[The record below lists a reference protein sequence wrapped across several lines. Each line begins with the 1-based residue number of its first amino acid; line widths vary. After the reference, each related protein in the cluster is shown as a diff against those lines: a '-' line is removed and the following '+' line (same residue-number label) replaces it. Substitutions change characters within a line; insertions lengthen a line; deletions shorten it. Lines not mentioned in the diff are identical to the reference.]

1 MGKKRILSVGSTSI
15 RNVNQVKSVHTGT
28 PPDVRQKERDRYRDV
43 SFESRDHGR
52 PVNGRQNSEQR
63 PYYRSY
69 RDHEN
74 GHRGLRSHQ
83 YPQKIYSNEK
93 QNQNTRF
100 LGYRQ
105 NPNHGLTPIEAERT
119 LTPVEERLLRVLR
132 KCIQTETDGRFPA
145 RR

>member
-28 PPDVRQKERDRYRDV
+28 PPDVRQKERDRYSDV
-43 SFESRDHGR
+43 SFKSRDHGR
-52 PVNGRQNSEQR
+52 IVNDRHNSEQR
-63 PYYRSY
+63 PYYRSH
-69 RDHEN
+69 RDHAD

-83 YPQKIYSNEK
+83 YPQKFYSNEK

-105 NPNHGLTPIEAERT
+105 NPNYGLTSTERRP
-119 LTPVEERLLRVLR
+119 TPAEERLLRLLR
-132 KCIQTETDGRFPA
+132 ECIQTETGGRFPA
-145 RR
+145 R